1 MRHASAELV
10 QAIDME
16 WAAAATFR
24 LPAKQTTTGEGCAGS
39 KGIGFFGVIKEEK

>member
-1 MRHASAELV
+1 MQHVSAERAE
-10 QAIDME
+10 AIDME
-16 WAAAATFR
+16 WGAAATFH